1 MHDHRSSA
9 HNYEPDTHVIDVE
22 DWHPPLAEGEE
33 VEMHIHVDGTWHRDR
48 VGKTDRT
55 ACDKTYRFSIA
66 QRRRPVLE
74 GVLCPVCFTAG
85 EIQDALE
92 QIAKERR
99 EADGF
104 IGINPRRRR

>member
-1 MHDHRSSA
+1 MRDLPCA
-9 HNYEPDTHVIDVE
+9 YEIDTFIEDAE
-22 DWHPPLAEGEE
+22 DWHPPLADGEGA
-33 VEMHIHVDGTWHRDR
+33 EMHVNVDGAWCRERLGHADL
-48 VGKTDRT
+48 T
-55 ACDKTYRFSIA
+55 ACGKSYRFSIA

-92 QIAKERR
+92 ALARTRR